1 MKTKLCL
8 LAMPIIFAACGNKGQ
23 NATQPETT
31 DSVTTDSTV
40 YAGQVPAADGPGIDY
55 EIAIAN
61 DSTHGFRLTSTHT
74 VGKEGEKQ
82 TFQENG
88 NLELIEKEIDGKK
101 LEFYKLKLGKDA
113 GELIL
118 KKVDDNTLRLVND
131 EFKEAESKLNYDLKK
146 K

>member
-1 MKTKLCL
+1 
-8 LAMPIIFAACGNKGQ
+8 MPIIFAACGNKGQ

-40 YAGQVPAADGPGIDY
+40 YAGQVPAADY

-61 DSTHGFRLTSTHT
+61 DSTHGFRLTSIYT

-88 NLELIEKEIDGKK
+88 NLELVEKEIDGKK

>member
-8 LAMPIIFAACGNKGQ
+8 LAMPIIFAACGNK
-23 NATQPETT
+23 
-31 DSVTTDSTV
+31 
-40 YAGQVPAADGPGIDY
+40 GQVPAADGPGIDY

-61 DSTHGFRLTSTHT
+61 DSTHGFRLTSTYT

>member
-61 DSTHGFRLTSTHT
+61 DSTHGFRLTSTYT
-74 VGKEGEKQ
+74 VGKE
-82 TFQENG
+82 
-88 NLELIEKEIDGKK
+88 GKK